1 MRMVNEGEKE
11 GGMRHVMR
19 EVRAFVANKCR
30 CRNYIWKKEWLF
42 LTRIRGL
49 SNFAKENEIQT

>member
-1 MRMVNEGEKE
+1 
-11 GGMRHVMR
+11 MRHVMK

-30 CRNYIWKKEWLF
+30 CRNYNKKKEWLF
-42 LTRIRGL
+42 LTGIRGL